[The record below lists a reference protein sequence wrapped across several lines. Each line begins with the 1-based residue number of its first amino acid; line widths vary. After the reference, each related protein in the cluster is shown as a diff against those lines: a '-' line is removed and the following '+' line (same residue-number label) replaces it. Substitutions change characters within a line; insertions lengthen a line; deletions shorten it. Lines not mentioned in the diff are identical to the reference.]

1 MTTTLDHILQ
11 TAHDGAPL
19 TRREIRARI
28 PARDLFPEL
37 EPADQVA
44 TAPVAE
50 PEQEASVFTP
60 GQDCDGTAA
69 RLTVY
74 ALNASV
80 ILFALPVGLAL
91 LALNIAGGE
100 NMRTTAHAMALTG
113 LFVAL
118 GATEQGALLLSAI

>member
-1 MTTTLDHILQ
+1 M
-11 TAHDGAPL
+11 
-19 TRREIRARI
+19 
-28 PARDLFPEL
+28 
-37 EPADQVA
+37 
-44 TAPVAE
+44 AE

-60 GQDCDGTAA
+60 GQDCEGTAA